1 MRISS
6 RFSLGFV
13 LPRRKFR
20 FVHFATYER
29 RKTDE
34 GQQAFEGTIA
44 TTHELL
50 DLYVR
55 LSSQAEHTSQLILDG
70 RWEGVSKVRPLL
82 PPKDLDIDFEC
93 RTSSCWLRGR
103 QRRKLRLRMRDN
115 RLQLHFSSLKTSL
128 QRGNET
134 KMLDDVR
141 PPSRTLSFSL

>member
-82 PPKDLDIDFEC
+82 PPPRILILI
-93 RTSSCWLRGR
+93 SSVGHRVVGCEGGRGG
-103 QRRKLRLRMRDN
+103 
-115 RLQLHFSSLKTSL
+115 S
-128 QRGNET
+128 
-134 KMLDDVR
+134 
-141 PPSRTLSFSL
+141 